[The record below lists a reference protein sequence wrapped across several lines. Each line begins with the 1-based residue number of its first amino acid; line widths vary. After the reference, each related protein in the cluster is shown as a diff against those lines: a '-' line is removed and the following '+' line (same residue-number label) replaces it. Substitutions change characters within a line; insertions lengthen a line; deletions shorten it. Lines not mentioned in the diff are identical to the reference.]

1 MNLTIKYVDMKM
13 ILLSTFM
20 ILFAATLSFASIEG
34 TWHGTLQKNEVILR
48 LQADGKRFTGIFYTR
63 SADHVI
69 TDGRIN
75 GNEINFTMIN
85 NNNKVP
91 AKGRIN
97 GDQMTLTI
105 SYPKNEAMG
114 ELKRILPGMPMPV
127 LMKPQITEFYEPVPK
142 IINPGSYAGIVPPP
156 SDAIVLFDGKDLSK
170 WKGRSGEAQW
180 EVHDGVFTVKKGTG
194 DIETKDV
201 FDDFQLH
208 IEWRIPADIDGQGQA
223 RGNSGVFLQGRYEVQ
238 VLDSY
243 INKTYTNG
251 QAGSIYKQ
259 APPLVNAMRK
269 PGEWNVYD
277 IIYTAP
283 RFRED
288 GTVLYPA
295 RVTVLHNG
303 VLIQNNFEI
312 QGHTT
317 YIGFPEYNKHG
328 KGPIRLQDHGDPSKP
343 ISYRNIWIREL

>member
-1 MNLTIKYVDMKM
+1 MKTILWCISLIFISATM
-13 ILLSTFM
+13 SN
-20 ILFAATLSFASIEG
+20 AAGIEG
-34 TWHGTLQKNEVILR
+34 TWHGTLQRNEAILR
-48 LQADGKRFTGIFYTR
+48 VQPDGKRFSGILYTR
-63 SADHVI
+63 QVDHVVTDGRVSGNDFTFTI
-69 TDGRIN
+69 TSNNNKVPVKGRIN
-75 GNEINFTMIN
+75 GN
-85 NNNKVP
+85 
-91 AKGRIN
+91 
-97 GDQMTLTI
+97 QMTLTV
-105 SYPKNEAMG
+105 SYPNNEATG
-114 ELKRILPGMPMPV
+114 ELSRVLPGEPMPV
-127 LMKPQITEFYEPVPK
+127 IMRPQITEFYEPVPK
-142 IINPGSYAGIVPPP
+142 IVNPGNYTGAVPPP
-156 SDAIVLFDGKDLSK
+156 SDAMVLFDGKDLSK
-170 WKGRSGEAQW
+170 WRGRNGDAQW

-194 DIETKDV
+194 DIETRDV
-201 FDDFQLH
+201 FGDFQLH
-208 IEWRIPADIDGQGQA
+208 IEWRIPTDIDGQGQA

-243 INKTYTNG
+243 INTTYTNG
-251 QAGSIYKQ
+251 QAGSVYKQ
-259 APPLVNAMRK
+259 APPLVNAMRR

-317 YIGFPEYNKHG
+317 YIGFPQYTQHG